1 MICMEDVFLYLPYI
15 RHRNVRNE
23 LRTLDAD
30 RSSGEF
36 KYTLVF
42 LLPALALD
50 RCALSW
56 YFNVQS
62 AFLRSSS
69 QQRPIPGNWAVLL
82 LKPSVEIRKVAER
95 LAWSIMCKRSTSL
108 VVFIAFLLHF
118 QKCDFLQLR
127 LFSAVCGNYT
137 IMVPSQSPA
146 IPVLVRVGFRIWT
159 ARGRDVKDLEP
170 APWVFLIETKY
181 IGWFFSQ
188 LAIAFWGKW
197 EMDIFNLLFSKK
209 IDMTTWNGWG
219 TFYTNQ
225 RISFLWCPVEMTLT
239 KMLIS

>member
-1 MICMEDVFLYLPYI
+1 MICVEDVFPYLLYI

-56 YFNVQS
+56 YFHVQS

-82 LKPSVEIRKVAER
+82 KPSVEIRQVAER

-127 LFSAVCGNYT
+127 LFSAVCGKYT
-137 IMVPSQSPA
+137 IMFPKPEPCHPSVGSCWPWNMNCKRQ
-146 IPVLVRVGFRIWT
+146 RCEGFRAHHVGIPYWNKVYWVIFFT
-159 ARGRDVKDLEP
+159 ASNCILREMRNGYFQFIIFQKNRYDYL
-170 APWVFLIETKY
+170 
-181 IGWFFSQ
+181 
-188 LAIAFWGKW
+188 KW
-197 EMDIFNLLFSKK
+197 LGHILH
-209 IDMTTWNGWG
+209 
-219 TFYTNQ
+219 
-225 RISFLWCPVEMTLT
+225 
-239 KMLIS
+239 